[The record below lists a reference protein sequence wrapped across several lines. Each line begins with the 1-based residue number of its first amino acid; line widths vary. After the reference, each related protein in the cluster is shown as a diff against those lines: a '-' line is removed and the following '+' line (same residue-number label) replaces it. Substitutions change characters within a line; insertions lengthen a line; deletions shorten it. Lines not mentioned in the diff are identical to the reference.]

1 MKTLIKIGI
10 VALCLVGCDS
20 ETPVVSNGRT
30 VYVRDDAWISYVEGE
45 NGRLVECVIFDGFE
59 GTLWNVVGDVAL
71 VVGVWQLWEGKL

>member
-30 VYVRDDAWISYVEGE
+30 VYVRDDAPELAAE
-45 NGRLVECVIFDGFE
+45 LEARP
-59 GTLWNVVGDVAL
+59 
-71 VVGVWQLWEGKL
+71 